1 MQSFHTGSMAQG
13 SVGEGTESVRWLEGL
28 LVGGWFGANGLG
40 ESLARESAR
49 GDAPE
54 KCLRGGPGLGDALRN
69 CWPKG
74 LTWADGS
81 RSC

>member
-13 SVGEGTESVRWLEGL
+13 GVGEGMGSVRWPEGL
-28 LVGGWFGANGLG
+28 LVGGLAWGERFG

-54 KCLRGGPGLGDALRN
+54 KCLRRGPGLGDALRN

-81 RSC
+81 RIC